1 MPRLPRDE
9 RAKRSQLWIPFEIAD
24 YVDERCR
31 KTGKSRQ
38 QLTMEALEYWRWA
51 LEERNNPEE
60 PDRRVGSFKKGTGNT
75 REYVL
80 I

>member
-1 MPRLPRDE
+1 MLRSPRDE
-9 RAKRSQLWIPFEIAD
+9 RAKRFQIWIPFEISD

-60 PDRRVGSFKKGTGNT
+60 PRGVGSFKKGTENT

-80 I
+80 L